1 MSSAMDFKDGKVW
14 RTARV
19 LCHMCSS
26 LTPAWSAFMGSSH
39 MPPIPPGDRTKK
51 GPGSDP
57 AASKDESLKQPE
69 HHHNAAEEGE
79 TANIK
84 QNTTNKASFAA
95 ADRIDCAPRRLSTA
109 CGRKRGTRL
118 NFNFARS

>member
-1 MSSAMDFKDGKVW
+1 VAAFCNKCHLQWFKGRARFGGPFSAHIF
-14 RTARV
+14 
-19 LCHMCSS
+19 L

-39 MPPIPPGDRTKK
+39 MPPIPPANRTKK

-57 AASKDESLKQPE
+57 AASKDEPLKQPE

-84 QNTTNKASFAA
+84 QNTTNKGFF
-95 ADRIDCAPRRLSTA
+95 RGRRQD
-109 CGRKRGTRL
+109 
-118 NFNFARS
+118 

>member
-1 MSSAMDFKDGKVW
+1 
-14 RTARV
+14 
-19 LCHMCSS
+19 
-26 LTPAWSAFMGSSH
+26 MGSSH
-39 MPPIPPGDRTKK
+39 MPPIPPANRTKK

-57 AASKDESLKQPE
+57 AASKDEPLKQPE

-84 QNTTNKASFAA
+84 QNSTNKGFFAA
-95 ADRIDCAPRRLSTA
+95 ADRIDCALGSLSTT

-118 NFNFARS
+118 SLNFARS

>member
-1 MSSAMDFKDGKVW
+1 VAAFCNKCHLHSSKVGEGLADG
-14 RTARV
+14 RAFSAHIS
-19 LCHMCSS
+19 L

-39 MPPIPPGDRTKK
+39 MPPIPPANRTKK

-57 AASKDESLKQPE
+57 AASKDEPLKQPE

-84 QNTTNKASFAA
+84 QNTTNKGFF
-95 ADRIDCAPRRLSTA
+95 RGRRQD
-109 CGRKRGTRL
+109 
-118 NFNFARS
+118 